1 MRLFHT
7 RFPTLAC
14 GGAAARRRAST
25 WLLCGLLALLPH
37 TAAAQFAL
45 RSTVEGTVADS
56 TGGALPGA
64 TITLTET
71 ERNQTLTAVTDEH
84 GAFTFSNVAPG
95 TYTVSAALSGFIT
108 AVSEAVTLGAAATA
122 QVDLVL
128 KVAGVTER
136 VQVVREVPVISTDQ
150 IDVGVAVDK
159 TLIDNLSSKGRN
171 FTSFVQLAPGI
182 STQPREDNA
191 GTWSAGSHHAIG
203 GIDYVAGG
211 GGNNGF
217 YINGVNAN
225 DNWVGGQSYSPSLEA
240 IDEIKVDVA
249 NFSAANGRDLSS
261 LSVTTRAGTNA
272 FRGSVF
278 DYFED
283 EALNAWNPLEK
294 LRVAPGTNKPT
305 LARHQ
310 FGGNLGGPVLRNKVF
325 FFANYEQA
333 YNRRGDE
340 PYFLRVP
347 TAAER
352 QGDFSELLRRF
363 PGDPNYV
370 LYNPFTTV
378 IDDDGESIREPI
390 PNNDLRGVTRPDGS
404 PALDARALDMLN
416 LFPMPNYSDPTS
428 PDNLE
433 NYQAFSTN
441 RFRSHRLDTRVDVTL
456 GNNDNFYVN
465 FSRSIG
471 RDGNTGGLIP
481 EITGNVEDT
490 SWLTSVSYARIF
502 TPTLTNE
509 VVVAFGRGSL
519 CLPDQSTVDYMH
531 QTDTLRSK
539 YFQNIGAGD
548 DLGLYMMDL
557 AGYYGFGHW
566 EVFCARNPSLQVSSN
581 MNWIK
586 GAHAVRAGFNY
597 FRKQEKDFD
606 FIRFVGFDNTFT
618 RSGSVDGSIGGDAVA
633 SFLLGLPSYMQ
644 QRYQLTGGDDT
655 LNFVAP
661 YWGFY
666 VEDKWQMARNWTLS
680 AGLRYDLGIQ
690 TYSGNRYGSAIVDTT
705 VDDWE
710 LKIPGR
716 AQGLDLHYLAPD
728 RSNFAPRVSV
738 AWEARPGWLF
748 RGGYGIFY
756 DLGASTTAGQRMGDA
771 FGGVPG
777 YVGDSY
783 GNFRFGVHDD
793 VPVMSMDDIFPAPAS
808 VEVGTYPIST
818 GEGSGYF
825 DYPASVRFLDQD
837 SRTTPYYH
845 RFVVSTEKQIA
856 ARTAISFY
864 YTGSRGRDL
873 PFYENINAPAYRTGW
888 PSEDEFNASR
898 PNASGRFGDVRVLR
912 HGLESSYNAGTIRV
926 DHRAGAGFQ
935 FLSHYTYSKTIT
947 DRGALDG
954 AFDEPT
960 QTWDWNRHLGRGEA
974 RFSHP
979 HRFVAAATWDMPF
992 GESLTGVTR
1001 GLLRG
1006 WRLSGVYTIESGD
1019 ALTVMNTQS
1028 SARDFEPDMPNVAGD
1043 PNDGPRTTEQF
1054 FNVAAFSDPGQDL
1067 KGNARPGIVRG
1078 PGINNLDLS
1087 LGKVFRATQGV
1098 NIQFRADL
1106 YNALNHP
1113 QWRYLDT
1120 SFSTAE
1126 GSTFGRVTGA
1136 REPRIVQLSLKVT
1149 F

>member
-1 MRLFHT
+1 MRAFASRFIAVALT
-7 RFPTLAC
+7 RTA
-14 GGAAARRRAST
+14 
-25 WLLCGLLALLPH
+25 GLLLVAAFALAP
-37 TAAAQFAL
+37 TVAAAQFSL
-45 RSTVEGTVADS
+45 RSTIAGTVKDTTA
-56 TGGALPGA
+56 GALTGA

-71 ERNQTLTAVTDEH
+71 TRNQVQTATADEH
-84 GAFTFSNVAPG
+84 GAFVFTNLAPG
-95 TYTVSAALSGFIT
+95 TYTVSAALSGFLT
-108 AVSEAVTLGAAATA
+108 AASDAVVLGSATNA
-122 QVDLVL
+122 TVNLVL
-128 KVAGVTER
+128 QVGGVAET
-136 VQVVREVPVISTDQ
+136 VQVVRELPVISTDQ
-150 IDVGVAVDK
+150 IAIGVAVDK
-159 TLIDNLSSKGRN
+159 TLIDNISAKGRN

-182 STQPREDNA
+182 STQPRTDNA
-191 GTWSAGSHHAIG
+191 GTWSAGSHHTIG

-217 YINGVNAN
+217 YVNGVNAN

-240 IDEIKVDVA
+240 VDEIKVDVA

-272 FRGSVF
+272 FHGAVF

-283 EALNAWNPLEK
+283 EALNAWDPLEK
-294 LRVAPGTNKPT
+294 LRVAPGTEKPT

-310 FGGNLGGPVLRNKVF
+310 FGANLGGPVFRNKLF
-325 FFANYEQA
+325 FFANYEQT
-333 YNRRGDE
+333 YNKRGNE

-352 QGDFSELLRRF
+352 QGDFSGLLQRF
-363 PGDPNYV
+363 PDDPNYV

-378 IDDDGESIREPI
+378 ITEEGESIREPI
-390 PNNDLRGVTRPDGS
+390 PNNDLRALRRPDGS
-404 PALDARALDMLN
+404 PAIDPRSLDLLN
-416 LFPMPNYSDPTS
+416 LFPLPNYVDPTD
-428 PDNLE
+428 PNNLE

-441 RFRSHRLDTRVDVTL
+441 KFRSHRFDTRVDVAL
-456 GNNDNFYVN
+456 GSNDNLYVN
-465 FSRSIG
+465 FSRSVG
-471 RDGNTGGLIP
+471 KDENSGGLIP
-481 EITGNVEDT
+481 EIGGNVEDT

-509 VVVAFGRGSL
+509 LVVAFGRGSL
-519 CLPDQSTVDYMH
+519 CLPDQATVDYMH
-531 QTDTLRSK
+531 QTDTLRNK
-539 YFQNIGAGD
+539 YFQNIGEGE
-548 DLGLYMMDL
+548 DLGLYMMNLD
-557 AGYYGFGHW
+557 GYYGFGHW

-581 MNWIK
+581 MNWIR
-586 GAHAVRAGFNY
+586 GSHAVRAGFNY

-606 FIRFVGFDNTFT
+606 YIRYVGFDPTFT
-618 RSGSVDGSIGGDAVA
+618 RAGSVDDSIGGDAVA
-633 SFLLGLPSYMQ
+633 SFLLGVPSFMQ
-644 QRYQLTGGDDT
+644 QRYELTGGDDT

-666 VEDKWQMARNWTLS
+666 VEDKWQLSPKWTLS

-690 TYSGNRYGSAIVDTT
+690 TYSGNSYGSAIVDTS
-705 VDDWE
+705 VPDWE

-716 AQGLDLHYLAPD
+716 APGLDLHYLPAD
-728 RSNFAPRVSV
+728 KNNFAPRVSV
-738 AWEARPGWLF
+738 AYEPTPGWVF

-777 YVGDSY
+777 YVGDFY
-783 GNFRFGVHDD
+783 ANFRFDAHDD
-793 VPVMSMDDIFPAPAS
+793 LPVMSMDDIFPAPAS

-818 GEGSGYF
+818 GSGTGYF
-825 DYPASVRFLDQD
+825 DYPASVRFLDED
-837 SRTTPYYH
+837 SGASPYYH

-856 ARTAISFY
+856 ARTAVSFF

-873 PFYENINAPAYRTGW
+873 PYYENINAPAYQTGW
-888 PSEDEFNASR
+888 ASEDAFNEAR

-912 HGLESSYNAGTIRV
+912 HGLTSTYNAGTVRI
-926 DHRAGAGFQ
+926 DHRLAGGFQ

-947 DRGALDG
+947 DRGQLDG

-960 QTWDWNRHLGRGEA
+960 QTWDWNRQLGRGEA

-979 HRFVAAATWDMPF
+979 HRFVAAGTWEIPF
-992 GESLTGVTR
+992 GDSLTGLTR
-1001 GLLRG
+1001 VLLDD
-1006 WRLSGVYTIESGD
+1006 WRVSGVYTFESGD
-1019 ALTVMNTQS
+1019 ALTIMNGQS
-1028 SARDFEPDMPNVAGD
+1028 SARDFEPEMPNVSGD

-1054 FNVAAFSDPGQDL
+1054 FNVSAFSDPGQDV
-1067 KGNARPGIVRG
+1067 KGNASPGIVRG
-1078 PGINNLDLS
+1078 PGINNLDVS
-1087 LGKVFRATQGV
+1087 LGKTFRAPHGL
-1098 NIQFRADL
+1098 NLQFRADL

-1120 SFSTAE
+1120 TFSTAE
-1126 GSTFGRVTGA
+1126 GSTFGRVVGA